1 MSDDKQT
8 IEDLKRQIEELKRG
22 KEKGVISFKV
32 SPKKALSV
40 YGLQRFPVTL
50 YKSQWKA
57 LLERIDDLKQFM
69 IDHDTELTDN
79 KEDA

>member
-69 IDHDTELTDN
+69 AEHDTELTDN